1 MQEAINGASQ
11 IKGMNEQL
19 KGNYAIS
26 RQGTASAYQPAA
38 PAAGAGEA
46 TRPSGMEAPAFKAEL
61 SAVPDQNG
69 DPQKEV
75 QSIRQKLYKGVELS
89 TEEMDFI
96 EEHDENL
103 YNKAQEAEDVRREL
117 RSRLEKA
124 GNGGEA
130 KAIAQQAAR
139 AVAQGMSSAGAVTTA
154 RENTA
159 ASIQAAGGKKDPAEE
174 MAATGSLS
182 AANPAPQ
189 TQTASNQAAASQGSV
204 NGTAQQ
210 GSAQEIIAMNAA
222 RGQKTA
228 NVDPNSGLEPTQN
241 AGPVL
246 NVTAPQQANV
256 NAIKH
261 QSGVLSAN
269 NTAMESVA
277 TNSTNYSS
285 IEQLETASSA
295 INSNAVNQAYTTV
308 SITSAPSADSA
319 AVTDVAAAAAEAA
332 ADPGIAEN
340 NVAQVSAA
348 PTVAERI
355 STGELRSA
363 AQQTTDAAT
372 PAQQEAERRAAAVRP
387 LAGTG
392 ATVQETENKA
402 AKAQQAMREQREAAA
417 EEKQAKASAQQRS
430 EERIKRFMKQ
440 QESQQNEEPSKAVVN
455 SRAVRRT
462 WEQYTRNQ
470 QAEAQGNAAGA
481 VTAANN
487 NAYDKIRSYSKLNDG
502 Q

>member
-1 MQEAINGASQ
+1 MQEAINGAGQ
-11 IKGMNEQL
+11 VKGMNEQL
-19 KGNYAIS
+19 KGSYAIS
-26 RQGTASAYQPAA
+26 RQGAASAYQPAA
-38 PAAGAGEA
+38 GAAEA
-46 TRPSGMEAPAFKAEL
+46 VRPSGMEAPAFKAEL
-61 SAVPDQNG
+61 SAVPDRSG

-75 QSIRQKLYKGVELS
+75 QSIRQKLYQGVELS

-117 RSRLEKA
+117 RSSLEKA

-130 KAIAQQAAR
+130 QAIAQQAAK

-159 ASIQAAGGKKDPAEE
+159 ASIQAAGGKKDPAAEL
-174 MAATGSLS
+174 AATGSLS
-182 AANPAPQ
+182 AANPAPE
-189 TQTASNQAAASQGSV
+189 TKTSSNQAAASTGSV
-204 NGTAQQ
+204 NGNAQQ

-228 NVDPNSGLEPTQN
+228 NVNPNSGLEPIQTT
-241 AGPVL
+241 GPVL
-246 NVTAPQQANV
+246 NVTAPRQSGP
-256 NAIKH
+256 NAIDH
-261 QSGVLSAN
+261 QSGILSAN
-269 NTAMESVA
+269 STAMEAVA
-277 TNSTNYSS
+277 TNSTDYSS

-319 AVTDVAAAAAEAA
+319 AVTDVAAAAEAA
-332 ADPGIAEN
+332 AAEPDIAEN

-355 STGELRSA
+355 STGEMKPA
-363 AQQTTDAAT
+363 AQQSIGTAT
-372 PAQQEAERRAAAVRP
+372 PAQQEEQRRAEAVRP
-387 LAGTG
+387 MAGTG

-402 AKAQQAMREQREAAA
+402 AKAQQAMRQQREAAA
-417 EEKQAKASAQQRS
+417 DEKEARTEAQQRS

-440 QESQQNEEPSKAVVN
+440 QESQQNAEPSREVVN

-470 QAEAQGNAAGA
+470 QAAAQGDAVGA

-487 NAYDKIRSYSKLNDG
+487 TAYEKIRSYNKLTDTR
-502 Q
+502 